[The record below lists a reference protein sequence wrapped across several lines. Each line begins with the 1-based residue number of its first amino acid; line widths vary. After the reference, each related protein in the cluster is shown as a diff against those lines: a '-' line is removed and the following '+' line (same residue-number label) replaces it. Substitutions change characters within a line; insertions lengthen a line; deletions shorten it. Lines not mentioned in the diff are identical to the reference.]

1 MARQKKTADET
12 KTQPEVLV
20 ATGTDENGNPTITWE
35 RPSGFTLTTVFNDDT
50 VAYAMENGWT
60 PLPT

>member
-1 MARQKKTADET
+1 MGKAVR
-12 KTQPEVLV
+12 
-20 ATGTDENGNPTITWE
+20 
-35 RPSGFTLTTVFNDDT
+35 FTLTTVFNDDT